1 MTLTIQ
7 MNGEQR
13 EVPTGLTLAALLEL
27 LELPADRVAVELN
40 LEVVKRSA
48 WGSTPIQ
55 EGDQLE
61 IVQMVG
67 GGSDNGAGVS
77 CRDLP

>member
-7 MNGEQR
+7 MNGERR
-13 EVPTGLTLAALLEL
+13 EVPAGLTLAALLEL

-40 LEVVKRSA
+40 REVVKRSA

-67 GGSDNGAGVS
+67 GGSGNGAGVS
-77 CRDLP
+77 RRDLP

>member
-13 EVPTGLTLAALLEL
+13 EVPAGLTLADLLEL

-40 LEVVKRSA
+40 REVVKRSA
-48 WGSTPIQ
+48 WSATPIQ

-67 GGSDNGAGVS
+67 GGSGSGVYVS
-77 CRDLP
+77 SRDLP